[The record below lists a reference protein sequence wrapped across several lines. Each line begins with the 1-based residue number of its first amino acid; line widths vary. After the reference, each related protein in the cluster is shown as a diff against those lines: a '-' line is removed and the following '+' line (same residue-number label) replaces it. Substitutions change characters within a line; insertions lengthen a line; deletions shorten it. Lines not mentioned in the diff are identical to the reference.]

1 MTPFPPDRIDTAR
14 FVLRRPMSTD
24 APVIFDSYARDEEVT
39 RYIVWR
45 PHRSVDETQ
54 AFVARVMEAWATG
67 TGHRSWVI
75 ERRTDGKLLGM
86 IGGFHDAYGV
96 KVGYV
101 LARAYWGQ
109 GVMSEA
115 LAAVCETAL
124 ADPRI
129 FRVWAVCDTENRA
142 SARVME
148 KAGMRLEGTLRRYL
162 IHPNRSHEP
171 RDCLCYA
178 RVR

>member
-1 MTPFPPDRIDTAR
+1 MRPFPADRIDTSR
-14 FVLRRPMSTD
+14 FVLRRPMASD
-24 APVIFDSYARDEEVT
+24 APEIYDAYARDEEVT

-45 PHRSVDETQ
+45 PHRSLEETRSY
-54 AFVARVMEAWATG
+54 VARVMEAWATA

-75 ERRTDGKLLGM
+75 ERRADGRLLGM
-86 IGGFHDAYGV
+86 IGGVHDAYGV

-101 LARAYWGQ
+101 LARAFWGN
-109 GVMSEA
+109 GVMTEA
-115 LAAVCETAL
+115 LRAVCESAL
-124 ADPRI
+124 EDPRV
-129 FRVWAVCDTENRA
+129 FRVWAVCDVENAA

-148 KAGMRLEGTLRRYL
+148 KAGMQLEGTLRRYL